1 MKFLHYFTVPPAPH
15 REPQPLCCDPVH
27 CTVYKE
33 EEEEDLLKETQ
44 WDPCLSLIYISSLLL
59 KHDTTSDKCVKS
71 VQIQRNTG
79 FNSNHIGNKAAI
91 FWLIFFKRLMCS
103 RSRKRRM
110 GVFGFEGIFW
120 GIKTKLF
127 SHFFVKTAKVALSR
141 VTGFSLIQTR
151 TMGQTLTCSVC
162 LCESESQKTREA
174 DRLHLSGSFRS
185 CSGWCVLHTQD
196 SKMHP
201 YFSSKEAELHPQLH
215 VSSTPNIKIKI
226 FHLGKKTKTI
236 PRSGRAKS

>member
-1 MKFLHYFTVPPAPH
+1 MNLWNSSTISQSLQRRIESLNPSVVIQCTVPY
-15 REPQPLCCDPVH
+15 R
-27 CTVYKE
+27 K
-33 EEEEDLLKETQ
+33 EEEDLLKETQ

-71 VQIQRNTG
+71 VQIQRNTC

-91 FWLIFFKRLMCS
+91 FWLIFFKRLMCG

-151 TMGQTLTCSVC
+151 TMGQTLFMWIWI
-162 LCESESQKTREA
+162 SENKRSRQAPLIRE
-174 DRLHLSGSFRS
+174 L
-185 CSGWCVLHTQD
+185 
-196 SKMHP
+196 
-201 YFSSKEAELHPQLH
+201 
-215 VSSTPNIKIKI
+215 
-226 FHLGKKTKTI
+226 
-236 PRSGRAKS
+236 